1 MFCVNMHTVL
11 VVGNIILRRNWGKG
25 KYFLLACINV
35 PIVLYC
41 FMFSWRSSYLNFSNF
56 FVKFYVSIIL
66 IQINLLATVLVR
78 KSNVI
83 FFVKEVNLNMM
94 SVCNVNVDKYI
105 ASSVENK
112 LIILLLV
119 RMLLNGRNY

>member
-1 MFCVNMHTVL
+1 MCL
-11 VVGNIILRRNWGKG
+11 
-25 KYFLLACINV
+25 
-35 PIVLYC
+35 
-41 FMFSWRSSYLNFSNF
+41 WRSLYLNFSNC

-83 FFVKEVNLNMM
+83 FFVREVSHNMM
-94 SVCNVNVDKYI
+94 SVCSANVDKFI

-112 LIILLLV
+112 HIILLPV
-119 RMLLNGRNY
+119 KMLLNGRNY